1 MFCLKSLQGL
11 FGFSG
16 TKLRGEL
23 DGNAIFGDICQ
34 IYFREQTIT
43 VSFKT
48 WNSCDQKTT
57 PGIKSWLV

>member
-48 WNSCDQKTT
+48 
-57 PGIKSWLV
+57 